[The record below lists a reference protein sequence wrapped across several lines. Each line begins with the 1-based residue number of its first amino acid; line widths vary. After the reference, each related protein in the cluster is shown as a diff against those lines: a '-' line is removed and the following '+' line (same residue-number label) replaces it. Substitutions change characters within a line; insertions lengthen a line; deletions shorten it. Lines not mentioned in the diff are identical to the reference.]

1 MIVLHVPHSATRIPS
16 DVRQQIV
23 LDDEQLADELL
34 CMTDWYV
41 DELFSLPP
49 SEALAVVYPV
59 SRLVCDPERFE
70 CDALEPM
77 ARRGMGVI
85 YTATHDLGELR
96 PPATAAQRED
106 LLERYYRPHHRRLTE
121 AVAQVLRN
129 EGACL
134 IVDSHSYPS
143 LPLPYQ
149 LDQGPAKS
157 QARERPAI
165 CLGTDDYHTPLALRA
180 AALAA
185 FCAGFNSVVCD
196 EPFSG
201 ALVPVAFWRREPRV
215 HSIMVEVRRDLYMDE
230 RTGARLACF
239 GEVADHIAVALR
251 ELARL
256 PWALSSPP

>member
-1 MIVLHVPHSATRIPS
+1 MIVVHVPHSATLIPS
-16 DVRQQIV
+16 DVRQQIA
-23 LDDEQLADELL
+23 LDDEQLTGELL

-41 DELFSLPP
+41 DELFSLPA

-70 CDALEPM
+70 NDAEEPM
-77 ARRGMGVI
+77 ARRGMGAI
-85 YTATHDLGELR
+85 YTATHTLGTLR
-96 PPATAAQRED
+96 MRPTPAERQD

-134 IVDSHSYPS
+134 IVDAHSYPS
-143 LPLPYQ
+143 LPLPYE

-165 CLGTDDYHTPLALRA
+165 CLGTDAYHTPSALRA

-185 FCAGFNSVVCD
+185 FSAGFDSVVCD
-196 EPFSG
+196 EPFAG
-201 ALVPVAFWRREPRV
+201 ALVPAAFWRREPRV

-230 RTGARLACF
+230 KTGARLACF
-239 GEVADHIAVALR
+239 GEVAECIAVALR